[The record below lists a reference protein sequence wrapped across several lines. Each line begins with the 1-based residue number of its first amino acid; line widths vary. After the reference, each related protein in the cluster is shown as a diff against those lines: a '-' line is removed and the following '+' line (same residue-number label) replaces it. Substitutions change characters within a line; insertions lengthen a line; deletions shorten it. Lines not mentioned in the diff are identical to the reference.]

1 VFMISRKYFQSLSL
15 VVCFMFGALFCFAQA
30 GEKNAAEGKLGI
42 YIIRTE
48 SGYLVV
54 HNREKDSYSI
64 EFKGENFKPLEN
76 DHPVFVV
83 DGKLVQVV
91 SVPHKNY
98 WKPKTEAKNEP
109 TEDELLES
117 HKIWESE
124 YLGGEL
130 KAKLSLTSEIFDIE
144 RKRKVMYWSFP
155 MPEKLESDY
164 SHQIFLTTLIGKDVL
179 GLNAS
184 PKKAGEQ
191 KAYRDYLVESMNT
204 LKISSKPFN
213 IKELQEFL
221 KKGDLAE

>member
-1 VFMISRKYFQSLSL
+1 
-15 VVCFMFGALFCFAQA
+15 MFGALFCFAQA

-221 KKGDLAE
+221 KKGDLAD